1 MLDSESSALPTWRYP
16 YESFR
21 QRELYLKGGS
31 LSTIIFKQKHGRLSN
46 SRKISPLTTFY
57 YSGIAFSK
65 GLRAKTIVL
74 LLISQQE
81 KSKLASSLQDSL
93 KQWMFSRCVSMQK
106 IVS

>member
-1 MLDSESSALPTWRYP
+1 VAACQQLFLNKNMEDCLIPEK
-16 YESFR
+16 F
-21 QRELYLKGGS
+21 
-31 LSTIIFKQKHGRLSN
+31 
-46 SRKISPLTTFY
+46 SPLTTFY